1 MRPEQGPYFR
11 QVFLLKNLKARM
23 IMSDRTGLYSLKGDI
38 TEQEMDAFRI
48 ALRLLEQFN
57 LGDIVSADSVDIQK

>member
-1 MRPEQGPYFR
+1 MRPEQGPYYR

-48 ALRLLEQFN
+48 ALRFLEQFN
-57 LGDIVSADSVDIQK
+57 LGTIVSTDSVDIQK

>member
-1 MRPEQGPYFR
+1 MRPEQGPYYR